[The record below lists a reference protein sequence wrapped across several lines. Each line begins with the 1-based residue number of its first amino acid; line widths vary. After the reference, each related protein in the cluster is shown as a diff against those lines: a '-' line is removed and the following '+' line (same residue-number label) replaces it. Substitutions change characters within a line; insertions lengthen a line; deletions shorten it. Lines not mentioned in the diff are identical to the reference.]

1 MNKISKLKLIFLFSI
16 IYFLFSASAIF
27 AAEFSFNPQFIQ
39 ARPGDEFSVK
49 LLLNTQGQKI
59 NAVEG
64 KIVFPAGKLEVKEI
78 SDGNS
83 IINLWAQKPAL
94 NDGNITFAGVI
105 PGGYN
110 SQEGLVLSISFKS
123 KEEGGGLLHL
133 EELKSLLNDGLGTAS
148 SITSKDFQ
156 FLISRTAFS
165 PAISTDTP
173 DQERPESFVV
183 YLSKDK
189 NIFDGKWFVVFATQD
204 KKSGINRHEIAEDK
218 TNVGLPLGNLTSQ
231 LFVNIYMN
239 EFDQF
244 IKHKLKVKYYI
255 RYADDF
261 VVFSKNKIYLE
272 QLIPQLGKFLGNNLR
287 LTLHPQK
294 LFIRTLASG
303 VDFLGWVIFPHHL
316 VPRTS
321 TKKRMFKRLQQHC
334 SKKSLTSYTGILGHG
349 NTYKIVREI
358 KTNYPDF
365 LFD

>member
-1 MNKISKLKLIFLFSI
+1 MTIISKLKLIFLFSI
-16 IYFLFSASAIF
+16 IYFLFSASAIL

-156 FLISRTAFS
+156 FLISRTASS

-189 NIFDGKWFVVFATQD
+189 NIFDEKWFVVFATQD
-204 KKSGINRHEIAEDK
+204 KKSGINRYEVAEDK
-218 TNVGLPLGNLTSQ
+218 KNVGVEYDKLNWHRVESPYVLNNQNL
-231 LFVNIYMN
+231 
-239 EFDQF
+239 
-244 IKHKLKVKYYI
+244 
-255 RYADDF
+255 ADF
-261 VVFSKNKIYLE
+261 VYVKAIDNEANERVSVLLPAPIKKDYKTYLFWSIIALIVFGLLYNRGICRRKKI
-272 QLIPQLGKFLGNNLR
+272 IN
-287 LTLHPQK
+287 
-294 LFIRTLASG
+294 
-303 VDFLGWVIFPHHL
+303 
-316 VPRTS
+316 
-321 TKKRMFKRLQQHC
+321 
-334 SKKSLTSYTGILGHG
+334 
-349 NTYKIVREI
+349 
-358 KTNYPDF
+358 
-365 LFD
+365 

>member
-1 MNKISKLKLIFLFSI
+1 LTDHILQLHQDLKDKTYRHGKYHAFKINDPKPRDIHKASVRDRLVHHSIYKILYPYFDNKFIFDSYSCRLDKGTHKAIARFKNFSQKVSVNNTRTVWILKGDIKKFFASIDHIILQGILKRYIVDQDILWLLNQLIS
-16 IYFLFSASAIF
+16 
-27 AAEFSFNPQFIQ
+27 SFN
-39 ARPGDEFSVK
+39 
-49 LLLNTQGQKI
+49 T
-59 NAVEG
+59 
-64 KIVFPAGKLEVKEI
+64 
-78 SDGNS
+78 
-83 IINLWAQKPAL
+83 
-94 NDGNITFAGVI
+94 
-105 PGGYN
+105 
-110 SQEGLVLSISFKS
+110 
-123 KEEGGGLLHL
+123 
-133 EELKSLLNDGLGTAS
+133 
-148 SITSKDFQ
+148 
-156 FLISRTAFS
+156 
-165 PAISTDTP
+165 
-173 DQERPESFVV
+173 
-183 YLSKDK
+183 
-189 NIFDGKWFVVFATQD
+189 
-204 KKSGINRHEIAEDK
+204 EDK

>member
-1 MNKISKLKLIFLFSI
+1 MFRHINYEKIISIDNLLDSWREFLRGKKKRKDVI
-16 IYFLFSASAIF
+16 
-27 AAEFSFNPQFIQ
+27 EFSLHLTDHILQLHQDLKDKTYRHGKYHAFKINDPKPRDIHKASVRDRLVHHSIYKILYPYFDNKFIFDSYSCRLDKGTHKAI
-39 ARPGDEFSVK
+39 ARFKNFSQKVSVNNTRTVWILKGDIKKFFASIDHIILQGILKRYIVDQDI
-49 LLLNTQGQKI
+49 LWLLNQ
-59 NAVEG
+59 
-64 KIVFPAGKLEVKEI
+64 
-78 SDGNS
+78 
-83 IINLWAQKPAL
+83 
-94 NDGNITFAGVI
+94 
-105 PGGYN
+105 
-110 SQEGLVLSISFKS
+110 
-123 KEEGGGLLHL
+123 
-133 EELKSLLNDGLGTAS
+133 
-148 SITSKDFQ
+148 
-156 FLISRTAFS
+156 LIS
-165 PAISTDTP
+165 
-173 DQERPESFVV
+173 SF
-183 YLSKDK
+183 
-189 NIFDGKWFVVFATQD
+189 NT
-204 KKSGINRHEIAEDK
+204 EDK

>member
-1 MNKISKLKLIFLFSI
+1 MTDHILQLHQDLKDKTYRHGKYHAFKINDPKPRDIHKASVRDRLVHHSIYKILYPYFDNKFIFDSYSCRLDKGTHKAIARFKNFSQKVSVNNTRTVWILKGDIKKFFASIDHIILQGILKRYIVDQDILWLLNQLIS
-16 IYFLFSASAIF
+16 
-27 AAEFSFNPQFIQ
+27 SFN
-39 ARPGDEFSVK
+39 
-49 LLLNTQGQKI
+49 T
-59 NAVEG
+59 
-64 KIVFPAGKLEVKEI
+64 
-78 SDGNS
+78 
-83 IINLWAQKPAL
+83 
-94 NDGNITFAGVI
+94 
-105 PGGYN
+105 
-110 SQEGLVLSISFKS
+110 
-123 KEEGGGLLHL
+123 
-133 EELKSLLNDGLGTAS
+133 
-148 SITSKDFQ
+148 
-156 FLISRTAFS
+156 
-165 PAISTDTP
+165 
-173 DQERPESFVV
+173 
-183 YLSKDK
+183 
-189 NIFDGKWFVVFATQD
+189 
-204 KKSGINRHEIAEDK
+204 EDK

>member
-1 MNKISKLKLIFLFSI
+1 LIIWVHYKTYRHGKYHAFKINDPKPRDIHKASVRDRLVHHSIYKILYPYFDNKFIFDSYSCRLDKGTHKAIARFKNFSQKVSVNNTRTVWILKGDIKKFFASIDHIILQGILKRYIVDQDILWLLNQLIS
-16 IYFLFSASAIF
+16 
-27 AAEFSFNPQFIQ
+27 SFN
-39 ARPGDEFSVK
+39 
-49 LLLNTQGQKI
+49 T
-59 NAVEG
+59 
-64 KIVFPAGKLEVKEI
+64 
-78 SDGNS
+78 
-83 IINLWAQKPAL
+83 
-94 NDGNITFAGVI
+94 
-105 PGGYN
+105 
-110 SQEGLVLSISFKS
+110 
-123 KEEGGGLLHL
+123 
-133 EELKSLLNDGLGTAS
+133 
-148 SITSKDFQ
+148 
-156 FLISRTAFS
+156 
-165 PAISTDTP
+165 
-173 DQERPESFVV
+173 
-183 YLSKDK
+183 
-189 NIFDGKWFVVFATQD
+189 
-204 KKSGINRHEIAEDK
+204 EDK